1 MALIAYV
8 YRWLVYNKIT
18 KGDKMKIKS
27 IIAALLLCCSLQPLK
42 AQTNHIYGEFLGVG
56 LLGGFSYERMV
67 MDKLAARVSYGGFTA
82 TSESW
87 GTDEYGYI
95 DPWSTVTTE
104 ISVKPLTVGAH
115 YFFGNKFKAEIGGGI
130 SYWMISFSGGTSGDV
145 GTLTI
150 EEDGGLLNFY
160 TSVGLRYQNPDGG
173 ITFKV
178 GLSPTI
184 VSGVGSL
191 PFPHIGLGYS
201 W

>member
-1 MALIAYV
+1 
-8 YRWLVYNKIT
+8 
-18 KGDKMKIKS
+18 MKIKS

-42 AQTNHIYGEFLGVG
+42 AQTNHVYGEFLGVG

-82 TSESW
+82 TSTSMIS
-87 GTDEYGYI
+87 DADYGF
-95 DPWSTVTTE
+95 TFVETE
-104 ISVKPLTVGAH
+104 ISVNPITAGAH
-115 YFFGNKFKAEIGGGI
+115 YFFGDKFKAEIGAGI
-130 SYWMISFSGGTSGDV
+130 SYWMVSFTGGASGDV
-145 GTLTI
+145 GSLTI
-150 EEDGGLLNFY
+150 TEDGGLLNLY

-173 ITFKV
+173 ITFKL

-184 VSGVGSL
+184 VLGDEGGSL

>member
-1 MALIAYV
+1 
-8 YRWLVYNKIT
+8 
-18 KGDKMKIKS
+18 MKIKS

-42 AQTNHIYGEFLGVG
+42 AQTNHVYGEFLGVG

-82 TSESW
+82 TSSSMT
-87 GTDEYGYI
+87 TDADYGF
-95 DPWSTVTTE
+95 SFVETE
-104 ISVKPLTVGAH
+104 ISVNPLTVGAH
-115 YFFGNKFKAEIGGGI
+115 YFFGDKFKAEVGAGI
-130 SYWMISFSGGTSGDV
+130 SYWMVSFSGGTSGEV
-145 GTLTI
+145 GSLSI

-173 ITFKV
+173 ITFKL

-184 VSGVGSL
+184 VADVGSL
-191 PFPHIGLGYS
+191 AFPHIGLGYS